1 MRKNRKLTITK
12 FMDSMNKIYKTTEYK
27 DIIEPFD
34 KSKSFTD
41 KYSCVNNGVF
51 AAAMKKIILANGGT
65 EPTNVPLYKDNDALS
80 SEVFDFYIE
89 EYAKIKGYVAPI
101 DPSDDEE
108 DASNYIFELI
118 ILEGG
123 EGFGLGGEKSGK
135 PINDLVAGMT
145 ADIYMNIPDEMIGQG
160 EEALI
165 SIFEDNLGWS
175 NVTIEGTVAKG
186 TLTSTVC
193 DMNGGVDKWFDGEE
207 TDGVYEIEIHNG
219 DVAFK
224 MDGDYKMVIA
234 VNKGTANTGDWVMY
248 MRS

>member
-27 DIIEPFD
+27 DIVEPFD
-34 KSKSFTD
+34 ESKSFTD

-101 DPSDDEE
+101 EPSDDEE
-108 DASNYIFELI
+108 DASNYIFEFSL
-118 ILEGG
+118 LNGG
-123 EGFGLGGEKSGK
+123 EGFGIEEKSGK
-135 PINDLVAGMT
+135 SVSDLVAGMI
-145 ADIYMNIPDEMIGQG
+145 ADVYMNIPDEMIGQG
-160 EEALI
+160 SEALFPM
-165 SIFEDNLGWS
+165 FEDSLGWS

-193 DMNGGVDKWFDGEE
+193 NMASGIDKWFDGEE

-219 DVAFK
+219 DVAFT
-224 MDGDYKMVIA
+224 MDGDYEMVIA
-234 VNKGTANTGDWVMY
+234 INKGTANTGNWVMY
-248 MRS
+248 MRQ

>member
-27 DIIEPFD
+27 DIVEPFD

-108 DASNYIFELI
+108 NVPLRYRFEMLLN
-118 ILEGG
+118 LE
-123 EGFGLGGEKSGK
+123 EGTVDFVERSGK
-135 PINDLVAGMT
+135 PKTDLVEGMVAEVFFDAT
-145 ADIYMNIPDEMIGQG
+145 AFITATEGNIDDVKGMCESEYGWDNITANGNVVTGEITSIVCNTGSHTDRWISG
-160 EEALI
+160 EE
-165 SIFEDNLGWS
+165 
-175 NVTIEGTVAKG
+175 V
-186 TLTSTVC
+186 
-193 DMNGGVDKWFDGEE
+193 
-207 TDGVYEIEIHNG
+207 DGVYKTEIHNG
-219 DVAFK
+219 DIIYRFSD
-224 MDGDYKMVIA
+224 MTIA
-234 VNKGTANTGDWVMY
+234 INKGYDPVNDWTLY
-248 MRS
+248 RNG